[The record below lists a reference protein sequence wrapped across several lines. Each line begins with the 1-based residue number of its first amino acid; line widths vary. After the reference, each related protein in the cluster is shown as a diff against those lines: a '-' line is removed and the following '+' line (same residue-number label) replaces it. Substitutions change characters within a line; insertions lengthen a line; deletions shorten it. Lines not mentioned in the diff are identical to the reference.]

1 VGAFMRS
8 FGHPKSPRK

>member
-1 VGAFMRS
+1 MKW